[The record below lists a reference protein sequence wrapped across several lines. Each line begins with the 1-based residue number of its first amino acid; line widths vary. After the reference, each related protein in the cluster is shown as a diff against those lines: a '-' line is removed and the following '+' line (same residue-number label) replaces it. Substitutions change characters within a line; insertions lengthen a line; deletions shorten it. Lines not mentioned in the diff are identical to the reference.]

1 VEARRVVVTG
11 MGLVSPVGLDV
22 TSAWASLLAGRS
34 GIRRITRFD
43 VSGDEWK
50 VKIAGEAWG
59 FEPANYM
66 SPKDARRVDRTTQ
79 LALAAADEAVK
90 QSCLTTLSDRDDV
103 GVIVGCGSGG
113 IETYADAYRTLLEKG
128 PGRMNP
134 FLIPAEIIDSSG
146 VAIGIRYGF
155 HGPNFA
161 VVSACATG
169 ADAIGTSF
177 ELIRSGHA
185 EVMVAGGTEA
195 AVHPLGI
202 GGFDNLRALSR
213 RNDAPEKASRPFDK
227 DRDGFVLS
235 EGAAVIVLEERGHA
249 LRRNAAPLA
258 ELLAYAATAD
268 ASHITAPDPDAR
280 QQTRA
285 VARSLKTASLA
296 PSDIGYINAH
306 ATSTPLGDPFE
317 IRAYRAA
324 FGDALPPLSSTKSMT
339 GHMLGAAGSAEAIFT
354 IQALRTGTLPPTI
367 NQETPDPECAI
378 DCIPNVARRAAI
390 DVAMSSAFGFGGHNS
405 VLIFRRAD

>member
-1 VEARRVVVTG
+1 MGARRVVVTG
-11 MGLVSPVGLDV
+11 MGIISPVGLDV
-22 TSAWASLLAGRS
+22 AKAWDALVHGRS

-59 FEPANYM
+59 FDPAAHLT
-66 SPKDARRVDRTTQ
+66 PKEARRVDRMTQ
-79 LALAAADEAVK
+79 MAVAAADEAVA
-90 QSCLTTLSDRDDV
+90 QSCLTKLAARERV
-103 GVIVGCGSGG
+103 GVMIGCGSGG
-113 IETYADAYRTLLEKG
+113 IETYSDAYRTLLERG

-134 FLIPAEIIDSSG
+134 LLIPAEVNDSSG

-155 HGPNFA
+155 RGPNFS
-161 VVSACATG
+161 VTSACSSG

-177 ELIRSGHA
+177 ELIRAGHA

-213 RNDAPEKASRPFDK
+213 RNDAPERASRPFDK
-227 DRDGFVLS
+227 GRDGFVLS
-235 EGAAVIVLEERGHA
+235 EGAAVLVLEELEHAMRRGA
-249 LRRNAAPLA
+249 EPLA
-258 ELLAYAATAD
+258 ELLSYAVTSD
-268 ASHITAPDPDAR
+268 ASHITAPDPDAQ

-285 VARSLKTASLA
+285 VSRALGAAGLS
-296 PSDIGYINAH
+296 PGDVGYINAH

-317 IRAYRAA
+317 IRAYRVV
-324 FGDALPPLSSTKSMT
+324 FGERLPPVSSTKSMT
-339 GHMLGAAGSAEAIFT
+339 GHMLGAAGAAEAIFT

-367 NQETPDPECAI
+367 NQETTDPDCDADVVPNAARASSI
-378 DCIPNVARRAAI
+378 DI
-390 DVAMSSAFGFGGHNS
+390 AMSSAFGFGGHNS
-405 VLIFRRAD
+405 VLIFRS